1 MGALKDRINDELVTR
16 QPNKFASCV
25 PHTSRA
31 PRPNEEHGRDYY
43 FVSKEDMERDVKNNL
58 FIEAGQFQQN
68 LYGTSIEAVKQVA
81 QSVSPPLILVIE

>member
-1 MGALKDRINDELVTR
+1 MLGALKDRINDELVTR
-16 QPNKFASCV
+16 QPSRFASCV

-31 PRPNEEHGRDYY
+31 PRANEEHGRDYY
-43 FVSKEDMERDVKNNL
+43 FVTKEEMERDVKNNL

-81 QSVSPPLILVIE
+81 NSVSF